1 MKDSMN
7 ISIESR
13 RKMVVDWMIDLPF
26 GENDAIIEKAIDN
39 AILSGKDR
47 DEVINLISLS
57 FITELNDYLKWS
69 DDSNLDAFTEYGK

>member
-1 MKDSMN
+1 MN

-26 GENDAIIEKAIDN
+26 GENDTIIEKAIDN

-69 DDSNLDAFTEYGK
+69 DDTNFDAFTEYEK

>member
-1 MKDSMN
+1 MN

-26 GENDAIIEKAIDN
+26 GENDSIIEKAIDN

-47 DEVINLISLS
+47 SEVINLISQS
-57 FITELNDYLKWS
+57 FSSQLNDYLEWS
-69 DDSNLDAFTEYGK
+69 DSMNTKAFI

>member
-26 GENDAIIEKAIDN
+26 GENDTIIEKAIDN

-47 DEVINLISLS
+47 SEVINLISLS

-69 DDSNLDAFTEYGK
+69 DDTNFDAFTEYEK

>member
-26 GENDAIIEKAIDN
+26 GENDSIIEKAIDN

-47 DEVINLISLS
+47 SEVINLISQS
-57 FITELNDYLKWS
+57 FSSQLNDYLEWS
-69 DDSNLDAFTEYGK
+69 DSMNTKAFI

>member
-26 GENDAIIEKAIDN
+26 GENDTIIEKAIDN

-47 DEVINLISLS
+47 GEVINLISVA
-57 FITELNDYLKWS
+57 FISELNDYIKWS
-69 DDSNLDAFTEYGK
+69 DDLNVKAFI

>member
-1 MKDSMN
+1 MN

-69 DDSNLDAFTEYGK
+69 DDSNLDAFTEYEK

>member
-1 MKDSMN
+1 MN

-26 GENDAIIEKAIDN
+26 GENDTIIEKAIDN

-47 DEVINLISLS
+47 SEVINLISLS

-69 DDSNLDAFTEYGK
+69 DDTNFDAFTEYEK

>member
-7 ISIESR
+7 ISLECR

-26 GENDAIIEKAIDN
+26 GENDSTIEKAIDN

-47 DEVINLISLS
+47 TEVINLISTS
-57 FITELNDYLKWS
+57 FNAELNTYIEWC
-69 DDSNLDAFTEYGK
+69 DSISLGSFV

>member
-26 GENDAIIEKAIDN
+26 GENDATIEKAIDN
-39 AILSGKDR
+39 AILSGKTR
-47 DEVINLISLS
+47 DQVIS
-57 FITELNDYLKWS
+57 FISAAFCSELNEYLSWS
-69 DDSNLDAFTEYGK
+69 DSVMVGSFTDK

>member
-1 MKDSMN
+1 MN

-26 GENDAIIEKAIDN
+26 GENDSLIEKAIDN

-47 DEVINLISLS
+47 DQVIDLISLS

-69 DDSNLDAFTEYGK
+69 DDANFDAFITND

>member
-26 GENDAIIEKAIDN
+26 GENDSIIEKAIDN

-47 DEVINLISLS
+47 DEVINLISQS
-57 FITELNDYLKWS
+57 FSTELNNYLEWS
-69 DDSNLDAFTEYGK
+69 DSMDVRSFV

>member
-26 GENDAIIEKAIDN
+26 GENDSIIEKAIDN

-47 DEVINLISLS
+47 DEVINLISKSFSSELNSYLEWVDTMDVKS
-57 FITELNDYLKWS
+57 FI
-69 DDSNLDAFTEYGK
+69 

>member
-47 DEVINLISLS
+47 NEVINLISLS

-69 DDSNLDAFTEYGK
+69 DDTNFNAFTEYEK

>member
-1 MKDSMN
+1 MN

-26 GENDAIIEKAIDN
+26 GENDEIIEKAIDN

-47 DEVINLISLS
+47 SEVINLISLS
-57 FITELNDYLKWS
+57 FSSELNEYLKWS
-69 DDSNLDAFTEYGK
+69 DGMRVNAFIE